1 MKGPIYR
8 EQNSINW
15 RKNEELCFKAITEYR
30 VNWARREHVDVRVLA
45 DWEHE
50 VRIRVKQRILYFRKK
65 HQMLRKQQVLKGN
78 KHRKYINDFL
88 EQYVLVPADKAT
100 NNIIVV
106 CRKYYLEIILSEL
119 SIKDCSTLIA
129 EHVVDLAKWN
139 IAVASEMKQL
149 PTLYWLPKLH
159 KSPYGSRFIAA
170 SNICT
175 TKPLSRHLTGCL
187 SLVMRVL

>member
-1 MKGPIYR
+1 MKGPKYR
-8 EQNSINW
+8 EQNNINW

-30 VNWARREHVDVRVLA
+30 VNWARREHVEIRVLA

-65 HQMLRKQQVLKGN
+65 HQKQQVLKDN
-78 KHRKYINDFL
+78 KHRKYDFL

-106 CRKYYLEIILSEL
+106 CRKYYLEKTLSEL
-119 SIKDCSTLIA
+119 NIVNPSTYISVNKDCSTLIT

-139 IAVASEMKQL
+139 IAVASKMKRL
-149 PTLYWLPKLH
+149 PTLYAWLPKLW
-159 KSPYGSRFIAA
+159 SWL
-170 SNICT
+170 
-175 TKPLSRHLTGCL
+175 LSVSV
-187 SLVMRVL
+187 SLRLEVYSSIIV